1 MNLKNLQKVRGNI
14 IAYDYYANVKDDVLS
29 YINDEIRP
37 GEYWDRDELESY
49 LNDEL
54 FCDDNATGNGCGS
67 YTRNRSQAKE
77 YVLDNADLL
86 KEGLEEFDGK
96 DKLIDWFFDDDYE
109 SMDVVIRCYVLGSY
123 INDAFDEID
132 RKYNDFYGVDREDDE
147 E

>member
-1 MNLKNLQKVRGNI
+1 M
-14 IAYDYYANVKDDVLS
+14 AYDYYANVKDDVLA

-37 GEYWDRDELESY
+37 GEYWDRDELESF

-54 FCDDNATGNGCGS
+54 FCDDGVTGSGCGS

-77 YVLDNADLL
+77 YVLDNTDLL
-86 KEGLEEFDGK
+86 KESIKEFDSK

-109 SMDVVIRCYVLGSY
+109 SMDVTIRCYVLGSC
-123 INDAFDEID
+123 INDALDEID

>member
-1 MNLKNLQKVRGNI
+1 M
-14 IAYDYYANVKDDVLS
+14 AYDYYANVKDDVLT

-37 GEYWDRDELESY
+37 GEYWDRDGLESF

-54 FCDDNATGNGCGS
+54 FCDDGVTGNGCGS

-77 YVLDNADLL
+77 YVLDNTDLL
-86 KEGLEEFDGK
+86 KESIEEFDSK

-109 SMDVVIRCYVLGSY
+109 RMDVTIRCYVLGSC
-123 INDAFDEID
+123 INDALDEID
-132 RKYNDFYGVDREDDE
+132 REQSDFYGVDREDDE

>member
-1 MNLKNLQKVRGNI
+1 M
-14 IAYDYYANVKDDVLS
+14 AYDYYANVKDDVLS

-37 GEYWDRDELESY
+37 GEYCDRDELESF

-54 FCDDNATGNGCGS
+54 FCDDDVTGNECGS
-67 YTRNRSQAKE
+67 YTLNRSQAKE
-77 YVLDNADLL
+77 CVLDNTDLL
-86 KEGLEEFDGK
+86 RESIEAFDGK

-109 SMDVVIRCYVLGSY
+109 SMDVLIRCYVLGSC
-123 INDAFDEID
+123 INDALDEID

>member
-1 MNLKNLQKVRGNI
+1 M
-14 IAYDYYANVKDDVLS
+14 AYDYYANVKDDVLS

-37 GEYWDRDELESY
+37 GEYWDRDELESF

-54 FCDDNATGNGCGS
+54 FCDDGVTGNGLGS

-77 YVLDNADLL
+77 YVLDNTDLL
-86 KEGLEEFDGK
+86 KESIEEFDSK

-109 SMDVVIRCYVLGSY
+109 SMDVTIRCYVLGSC
-123 INDAFDEID
+123 INDALDKIE
-132 RKYNDFYGVDREDDE
+132 REQSDFYGVDREDDE

>member
-1 MNLKNLQKVRGNI
+1 M
-14 IAYDYYANVKDDVLS
+14 AYDYYANVKDDVLS

-37 GEYWDRDELESY
+37 GEYWDRDELKSF

-54 FCDDNATGNGCGS
+54 FCDDGVTGNGCGS

-77 YVLDNADLL
+77 YVLDNTDLL
-86 KEGLEEFDGK
+86 KESIEEFDSK

-109 SMDVVIRCYVLGSY
+109 SMDVTIRRYVLGSC
-123 INDAFDEID
+123 INDALDEID
-132 RKYNDFYGVDREDDE
+132 RKYNDFYGVDREDEDGE

>member
-1 MNLKNLQKVRGNI
+1 M
-14 IAYDYYANVKDDVLS
+14 AYDYYANVKDDVLS

-37 GEYWDRDELESY
+37 GEYWDRDGLESF

-54 FCDDNATGNGCGS
+54 FCDDGVTGNGCGS

-77 YVLDNADLL
+77 YVLDNTDLL
-86 KEGLEEFDGK
+86 KESIEGFDSK

-109 SMDVVIRCYVLGSY
+109 SMDVTIRCYVLGSC
-123 INDAFDEID
+123 INDALDEIE
-132 RKYNDFYGVDREDDE
+132 REQSDFYGVDREDDE

>member
-1 MNLKNLQKVRGNI
+1 M
-14 IAYDYYANVKDDVLS
+14 AYDYYANVKDDVLS

-37 GEYWDRDELESY
+37 GEYWDHDELESF

-54 FCDDNATGNGCGS
+54 FYDDGVTGNGYGS
-67 YTRNRSQAKE
+67 YTCNRSQAKE
-77 YVLDNADLL
+77 YVLDNTDLL
-86 KEGLEEFDGK
+86 KESIEEFYDK

-109 SMDVVIRCYVLGSY
+109 SMDVAIRCYVLSSC
-123 INDAFDEID
+123 INDALDEID

>member
-1 MNLKNLQKVRGNI
+1 M
-14 IAYDYYANVKDDVLS
+14 AYDYYANVKDDVLT

-54 FCDDNATGNGCGS
+54 FCDDNVTGDGCGS

-77 YVLDNADLL
+77 YVLDNTDLL
-86 KEGLEEFDGK
+86 KEGIEAFDSK
-96 DKLIDWFFDDDYE
+96 DKLIGWFFDDDYE
-109 SMDVVIRCYVLGSY
+109 SMDVAIRCYILGSC
-123 INDAFDEID
+123 INDALDEID
-132 RKYNDFYGVDREDDE
+132 RKYNDFYGVDREDEDDE

>member
-1 MNLKNLQKVRGNI
+1 M
-14 IAYDYYANVKDDVLS
+14 AYDYYANVKDDVLT

-37 GEYWDRDELESY
+37 GEFWDLDELESY

-54 FCDDNATGNGCGS
+54 FCDGSVTGNGCGS

-77 YVLDNADLL
+77 YVLDNTDLL
-86 KEGLEEFDGK
+86 KESIEEFDSK

-109 SMDVVIRCYVLGSY
+109 SMDVTIRCYVLGSC
-123 INDAFDEID
+123 INDTLDEID
-132 RKYNDFYGVDREDDE
+132 RKYNDFYGVDREDEDDE

>member
-1 MNLKNLQKVRGNI
+1 M
-14 IAYDYYANVKDDVLS
+14 AYDYYANVKDDVLS

-54 FCDDNATGNGCGS
+54 FCDDNVTGNGCGS

-77 YVLDNADLL
+77 YVLDNTDLL
-86 KEGLEEFDGK
+86 KESIEEFDSK

-109 SMDVVIRCYVLGSY
+109 SMDVTIRCYVLGSC
-123 INDAFDEID
+123 INDALDEID
-132 RKYNDFYGVDREDDE
+132 RKYNDFYGVDREDGE

>member
-1 MNLKNLQKVRGNI
+1 M
-14 IAYDYYANVKDDVLS
+14 AYDYYANVKDDVLS

-54 FCDDNATGNGCGS
+54 FCDDSVTGNGCGS

-77 YVLDNADLL
+77 YVLDNTDLL
-86 KEGLEEFDGK
+86 KESIEEFDGK

-109 SMDVVIRCYVLGSY
+109 SMDVTIRCYVLGSC
-123 INDAFDEID
+123 INDALDEID

>member
-1 MNLKNLQKVRGNI
+1 M
-14 IAYDYYANVKDDVLS
+14 AYDYYANVKDDVLT
-29 YINDEIRP
+29 YINDKIRP

-54 FCDDNATGNGCGS
+54 FCDDNVTGNGCGS
-67 YTRNRSQAKE
+67 YTRNWNQAKE
-77 YVLDNADLL
+77 YVLDNTDLL
-86 KEGLEEFDGK
+86 KESIEAFDIK

-109 SMDVVIRCYVLGSY
+109 SMDVIIRCYVFGSC
-123 INDAFDEID
+123 INDVLDEID

>member
-1 MNLKNLQKVRGNI
+1 M
-14 IAYDYYANVKDDVLS
+14 AYDYRANVTDDVLT

-49 LNDEL
+49 LKDEL
-54 FCDDNATGNGCGS
+54 FCDDNVTGNGCGS
-67 YTRNRSQAKE
+67 YTRNGSQAKE
-77 YVLDNADLL
+77 YVLDNTDLL
-86 KEGLEEFDGK
+86 KEGIEAFDSK

-109 SMDVVIRCYVLGSY
+109 SMDVTIRCYVLNSC
-123 INDAFDEID
+123 INDALDEID

>member
-1 MNLKNLQKVRGNI
+1 M
-14 IAYDYYANVKDDVLS
+14 AYDYYANVKDDVLT

-37 GEYWDRDELESY
+37 GEYGDRDELESF

-54 FCDDNATGNGCGS
+54 FCDDCVTGNGCGS
-67 YTRNRSQAKE
+67 YTHNRSQAKE
-77 YVLDNADLL
+77 YVLDNTDLL
-86 KEGLEEFDGK
+86 KESIEGFDSK

-109 SMDVVIRCYVLGSY
+109 SMDVTIRCYILGSC
-123 INDAFDEID
+123 INDALDEID

>member
-1 MNLKNLQKVRGNI
+1 M
-14 IAYDYYANVKDDVLS
+14 AYDYYANVKDDVLT

-37 GEYWDRDELESY
+37 GEYWDRDELKSF

-54 FCDDNATGNGCGS
+54 FCDDGVTGNGCGG

-77 YVLDNADLL
+77 YVLDNTDLL
-86 KEGLEEFDGK
+86 KESIEGFDSK
-96 DKLIDWFFDDDYE
+96 DKLIDWFFDNDYE
-109 SMDVVIRCYVLGSY
+109 SMDVTIRCYVLDSC
-123 INDAFDEID
+123 INDALDEID